1 MGSCQNET
9 AANPFPQ
16 VSQQSRQTAQD
27 NASKGWKLHI
37 SNTNEIF
44 CLNMFP
50 QQHPGTDKQTK
61 TSNTRAHASSCMR
74 PPASAHTE
82 VLPAVCERD
91 TGSSGGI
98 GKNGRVVECAA
109 EAEDEE
115 EEGSRTWFFQNRTTR
130 QRIRNALQ
138 FSRQLSRTNSYARTL
153 EVGVRGNSTEHAA
166 NRRKLPLQ
174 RGRGGLGQGFL
185 RATCRFAAVRSDG
198 RVGATMAFK
207 ASSAEA
213 AKLLQEI
220 EGTERRLKQAL
231 KTSQPDEREV
241 KALRTGLMGSYE
253 RMLVLDYELAS
264 KNQVEQNLWKIVF
277 YKRIEE
283 FRKRHGKTSALL
295 DDPDKKE
302 RAKQALSQ
310 ITAAFARFLDKSSRF
325 YMSLLRKLLVACN
338 VSLAGYTDHGE
349 DDEGPSFVRCDESSP
364 KHRERK
370 KAMLMSSERTIS
382 KVPHPPSFAA
392 HLSLAADP
400 KSVRSLYMEKELER
414 DWSAA
419 ERHYRTAALLTP
431 HVGNPHNQLAVLA
444 TSEPLILTH
453 SPQPTYCGA
462 DLEGMFHYARAA
474 LVPQPFATA
483 RENLALLLDKN
494 RQKLEAIVA
503 AKPSVPPR
511 IALGECQCECAS
523 GQAIGM

>member
-1 MGSCQNET
+1 
-9 AANPFPQ
+9 
-16 VSQQSRQTAQD
+16 
-27 NASKGWKLHI
+27 
-37 SNTNEIF
+37 
-44 CLNMFP
+44 
-50 QQHPGTDKQTK
+50 
-61 TSNTRAHASSCMR
+61 
-74 PPASAHTE
+74 
-82 VLPAVCERD
+82 
-91 TGSSGGI
+91 
-98 GKNGRVVECAA
+98 
-109 EAEDEE
+109 
-115 EEGSRTWFFQNRTTR
+115 
-130 QRIRNALQ
+130 
-138 FSRQLSRTNSYARTL
+138 
-153 EVGVRGNSTEHAA
+153 
-166 NRRKLPLQ
+166 
-174 RGRGGLGQGFL
+174 
-185 RATCRFAAVRSDG
+185 
-198 RVGATMAFK
+198 MAFK

-370 KAMLMSSERTIS
+370 KAMLMSSERCLI
-382 KVPHPPSFAA
+382 F
-392 HLSLAADP
+392 LGDLERY
-400 KSVRSLYMEKELER
+400 RSLYMEKELER

-444 TSEPLILTH
+444 
-453 SPQPTYCGA
+453 TYCGA

-511 IALGECQCECAS
+511 IALEEKGRRRREELGVRFVRVHGMLQTHSPRDLEQFAAEEGAMLVQLVATLDADDLPHEAVLWMAVVCLFSAADLATRAAQLSHIASPAGPPHPVLLAQQFAVGVALKVLSRLAVSARGRPGHLQAVGVLCAWLHFSPHTLSSPPDADGS
-523 GQAIGM
+523 GQLRRELQTAAGALVDLLNLQKEREERAGGASAWGVDEVLPEDKELAGFEPLAEAPDRKSVV